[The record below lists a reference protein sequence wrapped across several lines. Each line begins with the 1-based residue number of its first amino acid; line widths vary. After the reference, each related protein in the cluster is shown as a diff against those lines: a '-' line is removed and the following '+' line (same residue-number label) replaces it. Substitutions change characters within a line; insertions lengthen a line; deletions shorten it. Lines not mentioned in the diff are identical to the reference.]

1 MHAKLLKKEIKTQV
15 NLKKNLLLFYLLYF
29 VHITCI
35 YHLVKSFIL

>member
-29 VHITCI
+29 VHITI
-35 YHLVKSFIL
+35 YHLGKSFIL